1 MSTISMV
8 FICTFAK
15 KDAVTMSENLSTRS
29 RGRLVGAASHLIFI
43 LILFVLP
50 EVMMAIAMPRH
61 RWYLMYPGFYIKTLV
76 YISVFYLNYLLV
88 IDRTLVPSGGR
99 RRIGWFV
106 AINLVLTVVGLV
118 LCYFITELM
127 SNNPPRPSKF
137 PPPDRWHA
145 ILKTTSFFVRDA
157 VMLILT
163 IALAVALRLSLKW
176 KEIQR
181 QRQELILSQRA
192 TELDNLKSQLN
203 PHFLFNTLNT
213 IYALISVA
221 PDKAQGAVHRLSGLL
236 RYMLYEDEPRVPL
249 GREIEF
255 IEDYVT
261 LMRLR
266 LSGRQA
272 DLNINIEGH
281 EGECVPPLLFIP
293 LVENAFKYGVDAP
306 DDTPISLDI
315 HYEDKSIV
323 CSTSNAYSPA
333 RPESKRRSSG
343 IGLANLRRRLAL
355 IYSGRASLTTTSDG
369 HIYRTVL
376 RIPL

>member
-1 MSTISMV
+1 
-8 FICTFAK
+8 
-15 KDAVTMSENLSTRS
+15 MSENLSTRS
-29 RGRLVGAASHLIFI
+29 RGRFAGTASHLIFL

-50 EVMMAIAMPRH
+50 EVMMAIAMPHH

-99 RRIGWFV
+99 RRIGWFI
-106 AINLVLTVVGLV
+106 AINLVLIVLGVLLCDLV
-118 LCYFITELM
+118 TRLTF
-127 SNNPPRPSKF
+127 NNPRPSRY
-137 PPPDRWHA
+137 PEPDKWHA
-145 ILKTTSFFVRDA
+145 ILRTTSFYLRDV
-157 VMLILT
+157 VMLVLT
-163 IALAVALRLSLKW
+163 ISLAMALRLSLKW
-176 KEIQR
+176 KEIQH

-221 PDKAQGAVHRLSGLL
+221 PDKAQGAVHRLSALL

-249 GREIEF
+249 GREVEF